1 MNLRTICLFQLVSY
15 FTFTAIVKIYIYE
28 NNIERKINRWIKIEK
43 STGGKCECVG
53 HASHHIV
60 IHGVS
65 AILVL

>member
-1 MNLRTICLFQLVSY
+1 MNLRTICLFQLVTSHLQLLY
-15 FTFTAIVKIYIYE
+15 KNIYE

-53 HASHHIV
+53 HAACIV